1 MQGTIIVAND
11 ILTKKGVSM
20 CKYLPKVLFG
30 LVLIII
36 SPVKAQN
43 FIIDHNCTTLS
54 EIPLEWIDSAKSKLH
69 IAYGHTSHGSQI
81 TEGMLGLVEFA
92 NGGGKGLSF
101 PEDMFAWNN
110 GGENGALDLHDYAMG
125 GDVGYYPDWV
135 NNTREYLDDTTNSDV
150 NVIMWSWCGQVSGKY
165 ENGTLFS
172 QYIQPMTQLEEDYP
186 DVRFIYMTGHL
197 DHWDDANN
205 KAANDSIRSYCRNN
219 GKILFDFADIESYN
233 PDGVF
238 FEYAHDNC
246 DYYNSEGEKLGNW
259 AEEWRE
265 AHTENVDWYYCGAQ
279 HSDVL
284 NANQKAYA
292 AWWMWARLA
301 GWQPVTGVSELE
313 QKAEDFNLSQ
323 NYPNPFNPSTLISY
337 QLPMNSNVA
346 LKIYDILGREVKTL
360 INEQKPAGVY
370 TVQWNGINSSGN
382 QVGSGIYFYQLKT
395 GSGLVETKKMM
406 IIK

>member
-1 MQGTIIVAND
+1 MKSII
-11 ILTKKGVSM
+11 KKCSF
-20 CKYLPKVLFG
+20 YSSVLFF
-30 LVLIII
+30 LFQPFVFSQI
-36 SPVKAQN
+36 
-43 FIIDHNCTTLS
+43 IIDHNCTGINS
-54 EIPLEWIDSAKSKLH
+54 IPENWIDSAKVKLH

-81 TEGMLGLVEFA
+81 TEGMSGLVDFA
-92 NGGGKGLSF
+92 NGGGKGLSL
-101 PEDMFAWNN
+101 PENIFAYNN

-135 NNTREYLDDTTNSDV
+135 NNTREYLDDSTNSDV

-172 QYIQPMTQLEEDYP
+172 QFIQPMTQLEEDYP
-186 DVRFIYMTGHL
+186 DVKFIYMTGHL

-205 KAANDSIRSYCRNN
+205 KAANDSIRRYCRNN

-238 FEYAHDNC
+238 FEYAHDDC
-246 DYYNSEGEKLGNW
+246 SYYNSEGERVGNW
-259 AEEWRE
+259 AEEWRA
-265 AHTENVDWYYCGAQ
+265 AHTENVDWYYCGSQ

-313 QKAEDFNLSQ
+313 QKAENFYLSQ
-323 NYPNPFNPSTLISY
+323 NYPNPFNPSTVISFKLSVLSTVSLKVY
-337 QLPMNSNVA
+337 DMLGCEVA
-346 LKIYDILGREVKTL
+346 TL
-360 INEQKPAGVY
+360 VNQQKPAGVY
-370 TVQWNGINSSGN
+370 TIQWNGANSRGN

-395 GSGLVETKKMM
+395 DNGFSETKKMILM
-406 IIK
+406 R